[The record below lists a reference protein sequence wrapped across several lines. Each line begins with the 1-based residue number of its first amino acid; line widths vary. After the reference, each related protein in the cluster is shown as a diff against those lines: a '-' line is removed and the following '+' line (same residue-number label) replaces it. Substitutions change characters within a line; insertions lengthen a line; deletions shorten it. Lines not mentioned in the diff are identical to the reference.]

1 MTRLCLL
8 AFLVACS
15 HSDAPPPAQPT
26 VAAVPAADPAPCPD
40 VATQTV
46 KLMPGSER
54 AKPVIER
61 HCIADAWS
69 VELRKCMLL
78 AQSQQELESCQQRF
92 VGTQLANLN
101 HDLDGSS
108 TADTT
113 STPPTAP
120 TPAAQ
125 PVAPAPAPDV
135 PPPAN
140 AMPK

>member
-15 HSDAPPPAQPT
+15 HSDAPQPAQPT

-40 VATQTV
+40 VATQAV
-46 KLMPGSER
+46 KLMAGADQ

-69 VELRKCMLL
+69 VELRKCILL
-78 AQSQQELESCQQRF
+78 AQTQAELDPCQQKF
-92 VGTQLANLN
+92 AGTQLASLQ
-101 HDLDGSS
+101 HDIEANKVPDPAAA
-108 TADTT
+108 TPA
-113 STPPTAP
+113 TPP
-120 TPAAQ
+120 
-125 PVAPAPAPDV
+125 APAPAAV

-140 AMPK
+140 TMPK

>member
-8 AFLVACS
+8 AFVVACS

-46 KLMPGSER
+46 KLMPGSEG

-61 HCIADAWS
+61 HCIGDAWS

-78 AQSQQELESCQQRF
+78 AQTQQARASCPPRF
-92 VGTQLANLN
+92 AGTPLAHLQ
-101 HDLDGSS
+101 HDLDGSR
-108 TADTT
+108 
-113 STPPTAP
+113 TP
-120 TPAAQ
+120 
-125 PVAPAPAPDV
+125 
-135 PPPAN
+135 
-140 AMPK
+140 

>member
-15 HSDAPPPAQPT
+15 HSDSPPPAQPT

-46 KLMPGSER
+46 KLMPGSEG

-92 VGTQLANLN
+92 AGTQLANLQ

-108 TADTT
+108 TTDTT
-113 STPPTAP
+113 PATPATAP
-120 TPAAQ
+120 TSPAQ
-125 PVAPAPAPDV
+125 PAV

-140 AMPK
+140 SMPK

>member
-78 AQSQQELESCQQRF
+78 AQSQQELEPCQQRF
-92 VGTQLANLN
+92 AGTQLANLKN
-101 HDLDGSS
+101 DLDGASN
-108 TADTT
+108 ADTAPAPT
-113 STPPTAP
+113 SAP

-125 PVAPAPAPDV
+125 PVAPTPASDV

>member
-78 AQSQQELESCQQRF
+78 AQSQQELEPCQQRF
-92 VGTQLANLN
+92 AGTQLANLKN
-101 HDLDGSS
+101 DLDGASN
-108 TADTT
+108 ADTAPAP
-113 STPPTAP
+113 TPAP

-125 PVAPAPAPDV
+125 PVAPTPASDV